1 MAKWMELHSILGF
14 GFGYRICAAW
24 CPAITVVYSL
34 NEDNDDVISDSDD
47 NDRAAVANESSVKEW
62 KA

>member
-1 MAKWMELHSILGF
+1 MAEWMELHSILGF

-34 NEDNDDVISDSDD
+34 NEDNDDVMSDSDD
-47 NDRAAVANESSVKEW
+47 NDRAAVANESSVKE
-62 KA
+62 